1 MAESLI
7 IDFETLSQNPI
18 NGALVSCALLTFEM
32 DTLILNGYTYEE
44 LLAKVEYFKFD
55 VKGQVNSWNRRIDPK
70 TLEWW
75 KQQSKDAL
83 ATIKPSAEDRQITEF
98 IPWMESHFKRD
109 RLQYIFS
116 RNNTFDPVIVQSI
129 CSDLNLPL
137 PYDWWK
143 IRDTKSFIMGLT
155 YTANIKDNFI
165 PPEAEN
171 KYVTHDP
178 RHDVV
183 LDVMRMQTLLHYK
196 FGEQNVS

>member
-32 DTLILNGYTYEE
+32 DTLLVNGYTYEE
-44 LLAKVEYFKFD
+44 LLSKVEYFKFE
-55 VKGQVNSWNRRIDPK
+55 VKSQVTNWNRKIDPK

-83 ATIKPSAEDRQITEF
+83 DSIKPSEEDKQLTEF
-98 IPWMESHFKRD
+98 IPWMVSHFNRNKLD
-109 RLQYIFS
+109 YIFS

-155 YTANIKDNFI
+155 YTAGIKDNFI
-165 PPEAEN
+165 PAEAEH
-171 KYVTHDP
+171 KYVEHDP

-183 LDVMRMQTLLHYK
+183 LDVMRMQTLLFYK